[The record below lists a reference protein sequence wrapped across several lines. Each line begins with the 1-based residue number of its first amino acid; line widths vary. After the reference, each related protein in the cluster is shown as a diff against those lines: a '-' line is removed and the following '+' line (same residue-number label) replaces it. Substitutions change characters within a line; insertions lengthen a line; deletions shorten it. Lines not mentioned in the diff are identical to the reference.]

1 MRVILRH
8 IFGSYSRCRGC
19 ALSYYKATKIIRFL
33 DCGWRGIATVAE
45 EERGKSLL
53 RHISLFLLNVFSSF
67 GSDSKLVML
76 L

>member
-1 MRVILRH
+1 MHVILRH
-8 IFGSYSRCRGC
+8 IFGSYPRCSGC
-19 ALSYYKATKIIRFL
+19 TLSYYKATKITRFL
-33 DCGWRGIATVAE
+33 DCGLRGIATIAE

-53 RHISLFLLNVFSSF
+53 LCISLFLLNFFFSF